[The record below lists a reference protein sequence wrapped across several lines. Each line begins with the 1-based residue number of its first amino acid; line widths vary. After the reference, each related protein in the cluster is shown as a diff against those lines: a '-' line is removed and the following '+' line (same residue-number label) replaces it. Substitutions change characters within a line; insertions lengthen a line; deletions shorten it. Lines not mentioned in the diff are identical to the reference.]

1 MNREPEITIN
11 GVMLSEGAAMTI
23 RVAVANFHDYVKQND
38 AGLGKIGK
46 AYADQCE
53 GIQRIMGVLR

>member
-1 MNREPEITIN
+1 
-11 GVMLSEGAAMTI
+11 MTI